1 MLLMLQFNAIKK
13 INCYLQSC
21 KDAARQM
28 ADASHFPQR
37 ERESLM
43 AATPPSAWPLNTLT
57 S

>member
-28 ADASHFPQR
+28 ADASHFPHR
-37 ERESLM
+37 ERERVIDGSNTSFCL
-43 AATPPSAWPLNTLT
+43 AT
-57 S
+57 